1 MQEIDGRLYH
11 VSVDTIELFEHGIQV
26 LFVSFL
32 RRTDL
37 NSLSPSGSPMILQG
51 VSLVLLFVRRL
62 LRIMVTYKPL
72 QKAAHLTG
80 PQHTLDVLQIKMWYS
95 HLLNL
100 KL

>member
-1 MQEIDGRLYH
+1 
-11 VSVDTIELFEHGIQV
+11 
-26 LFVSFL
+26 
-32 RRTDL
+32 
-37 NSLSPSGSPMILQG
+37 MILQG